1 MGFFFGLAHS
11 LRRTGA
17 TLYASYGATPLQLMR
32 WGSWSSV
39 TVVMEYISRS
49 DAQQKHE
56 NKIFNFAQ
64 VCLIFKNFFIFWFF
78 FDQNGREEKKDEEH
92 VAPLMNYFNSKVEDL
107 LISINR
113 IEKIIINENKR
124 YFERKNWG
132 GLLGKPEVCFEFFWE
147 VG

>member
-1 MGFFFGLAHS
+1 
-11 LRRTGA
+11 
-17 TLYASYGATPLQLMR
+17 
-32 WGSWSSV
+32 
-39 TVVMEYISRS
+39 MEYISRS

-78 FDQNGREEKKDEEH
+78 FDQNGREDKKEDENF
-92 VAPLMNYFNSKVEDL
+92 APLMNYFNTKVEDL
-107 LISINR
+107 LKSINR